1 VLLDEP
7 FSALDFQTRLT
18 LSDEIAAIMREE
30 GKTAILVTHD
40 IGEAVSMADR
50 VIVMSPRPGR
60 IRSEHRVAFPS
71 FGNRRP
77 TPFESRKCPE
87 YAELFQVI
95 WDEMTVHGREAAS

>member
-1 VLLDEP
+1 MLLDEP

-18 LSDEIAAIMREE
+18 LADEIADIIRSE
-30 GKTAILVTHD
+30 GKTAVLVTHD

-50 VIVMSPRPGR
+50 VIVMSRRPGR
-60 IRSEHRVAFPS
+60 IKAEHVVAFPS
-71 FGNRRP
+71 FGTRRP

-95 WDEMTVHGREAAS
+95 WDEMIEGALH